1 MNIKGVKGEVQSL
14 HNTDTLREVEHT
26 YDVEKEN
33 TVCLQN
39 SQLITYC
46 LKLFLL
52 SCKNIW
58 KLSKVRALHN
68 WAMPW
73 KVQSTYGVR

>member
-39 SQLITYC
+39 S
-46 LKLFLL
+46 
-52 SCKNIW
+52 
-58 KLSKVRALHN
+58 
-68 WAMPW
+68 
-73 KVQSTYGVR
+73 

>member
-39 SQLITYC
+39 SVNYILPKIVSPV
-46 LKLFLL
+46 L
-52 SCKNIW
+52 
-58 KLSKVRALHN
+58 
-68 WAMPW
+68 
-73 KVQSTYGVR
+73 